1 MPIHETPQDYITRI
15 LSFAGTNDPQEV
27 LASTA
32 VRLQALITGRS
43 PGELARKPDP
53 SRWSATEIVAH
64 LADAE
69 VVAAWRVRSVLGANA
84 TPLQAF
90 DQNAW
95 ASAFRYA
102 DADPFESLQVFDVNR
117 KATLALL
124 ARVDPKL
131 HANYGMH
138 AERGKETIEHLMR
151 LYAGHDLNHLSQIEK
166 LLTK

>member
-1 MPIHETPQDYITRI
+1 MPNTETPQDYIARM
-15 LSFAGTNDPQEV
+15 LSFVGTTDPREI

-32 VRLQALITGRS
+32 VRLQALMTGRS

-53 SRWSATEIVAH
+53 SHWSVVEIVAH

-69 VVAAWRVRSVLGANA
+69 VVSAWRLRSILAANA
-84 TPLQAF
+84 VPLQPF

-102 DADPFESLQVFDVNR
+102 DADPFGSLQLFEVNR
-117 KATLALL
+117 SANLALL
-124 ARVDPKL
+124 KRVDPAL

-138 AERGKETIEHLMR
+138 AERGMETIGHLIR
-151 LYAGHDLNHLSQIEK
+151 LYAGHDLNHLTQIER
-166 LLTK
+166 LLS